1 MQGSQFAQESTSS
14 MATTV
19 HEPPKIE
26 LDHLPSQ
33 GSGNGGRRNLVPA
46 GEDLRRL
53 KDYSPPP
60 ASTGIWVGL
69 AAITMTFAAFT
80 SALIVRQG
88 GAADWHHFTLPPVL
102 YLNTL
107 VIIASSVTLEIARR
121 RIATFMGGLKGGDQD
136 GVASPARWLY
146 VTLFLGLLF
155 VAGQTFAWMQLR
167 AQGFGIATNV
177 SYSFFYVLTVAHA
190 LHVFGGLGGLVR
202 VIGKLH
208 KSVLRRSTLDAA
220 SRYWHFM
227 GVLWLYLLLLLWMR
241 L

>member
-1 MQGSQFAQESTSS
+1 
-14 MATTV
+14 MATTI

-33 GSGNGGRRNLVPA
+33 GNGGWRNLVPA
-46 GEDLRRL
+46 DGDLRRI
-53 KDYSPPP
+53 KNSSPPP

-88 GAADWHHFTLPPVL
+88 TAPLVHIALPPVL

-107 VIIASSVTLEIARR
+107 LIIASSVSLEVARR
-121 RIATFMGGLKGGDQD
+121 RIAGFMSGVRDQT
-136 GVASPARWLY
+136 ASPARWLY
-146 VTLFLGLLF
+146 ATLLLGLLF
-155 VAGQTFAWMQLR
+155 VAGQTFAWVQLR
-167 AQGFGIATNV
+167 SQGFGLATNI

-202 VIGKLH
+202 VIVKLNE
-208 KSVLRRSTLDAA
+208 SVLRRSTLDAT

-227 GVLWLYLLLLLWMR
+227 GVLWLYLLLLLWIK

>member
-1 MQGSQFAQESTSS
+1 

-19 HEPPKIE
+19 HEPPV
-26 LDHLPSQ
+26 
-33 GSGNGGRRNLVPA
+33 RV
-46 GEDLRRL
+46 
-53 KDYSPPP
+53 YSPPP

-88 GAADWHHFTLPPVL
+88 SSTDWRHFTLPSIL
-102 YLNTL
+102 YWNTL

-121 RIATFMGGLKGGDQD
+121 RVATFMGGRKD
-136 GVASPARWLY
+136 GAASPARWLY
-146 VTLFLGLLF
+146 ITLALGLLF
-155 VAGQTFAWMQLR
+155 VAGQTFAWLRLR
-167 AQGFGIATNV
+167 AQGFGLATNV

-190 LHVFGGLGGLVR
+190 VHLLGGLGGMVR
-202 VIGKLH
+202 VIGKLQNTT
-208 KSVLRRSTLDAA
+208 LRKSTLDAT

-227 GVLWLYLLLLLWMR
+227 GVLWVYLLLLLWMK

>member
-1 MQGSQFAQESTSS
+1 

-26 LDHLPSQ
+26 RDRLPSP
-33 GSGNGGRRNLVPA
+33 GSGNGGWRNLVPA
-46 GEDLRRL
+46 GGDLRRV
-53 KDYSPPP
+53 KDSSPPP

-69 AAITMTFAAFT
+69 AAITMSFAAFT

-88 GAADWHHFTLPPVL
+88 TAPLVHIPLPPVL

-107 VIIASSVTLEIARR
+107 SIIASSITLELARR
-121 RIATFMGGLKGGDQD
+121 RIASFMGGARNQ
-136 GVASPARWLY
+136 AAHPARWLY

-155 VAGQTFAWMQLR
+155 VAGQTFAWLQLK
-167 AQGFGIATNV
+167 AQGFGLATNI

-202 VIGKLH
+202 VIAKLN
-208 KSVLRRSTLDAA
+208 KSVLRRSTLDAT

-227 GVLWLYLLLLLWMR
+227 GVLWLYLLLLLWMK

>member
-1 MQGSQFAQESTSS
+1 

-19 HEPPKIE
+19 HEPPKID
-26 LDHLPSQ
+26 LDRLPSQ
-33 GSGNGGRRNLVPA
+33 GSGNGGWRNA
-46 GEDLRRL
+46 GPTGGDLRRVMPS
-53 KDYSPPP
+53 SPAP

-88 GAADWHHFTLPPVL
+88 TAPLVHITLPPVL

-107 VIIASSVTLEIARR
+107 SIIASSITLEIARR
-121 RIATFMGGLKGGDQD
+121 RIASFMGGARDKD
-136 GVASPARWLY
+136 GENPARWLY
-146 VTLFLGLLF
+146 ITLFLGLLF
-155 VAGQTFAWMQLR
+155 VAGQTFAWLQLK
-167 AQGFGIATNV
+167 AQGFGLATNI

-202 VIGKLH
+202 VIGKLN
-208 KSVLRRSTLDAA
+208 KSVLRRSTLDAT

-227 GVLWLYLLLLLWMR
+227 GVLWLYLFLLLWMK

>member
-1 MQGSQFAQESTSS
+1 

-26 LDHLPSQ
+26 LDRLPSQ
-33 GSGNGGRRNLVPA
+33 GSGNGGWRNLVPA
-46 GEDLRRL
+46 DGDLRRV
-53 KDYSPPP
+53 KDSSPPP

-69 AAITMTFAAFT
+69 AAITMSFAAFT
-80 SALIVRQG
+80 SAMIVRQG
-88 GAADWHHFTLPPVL
+88 AAPDWRHFTLPPVL

-121 RIATFMGGLKGGDQD
+121 RIAAFMGGIQD
-136 GVASPARWLY
+136 KDEQNPARWLY

-167 AQGFGIATNV
+167 SQGFGLATNV

-190 LHVFGGLGGLVR
+190 LHVSGGLGGLVR
-202 VIGKLH
+202 VIWKLNR
-208 KSVLRRSTLDAA
+208 SVLRRSTLDAT

-227 GVLWLYLLLLLWMR
+227 GVLWLYLLLLLWMK

>member
-1 MQGSQFAQESTSS
+1 

-19 HEPPKIE
+19 HEPPKI
-26 LDHLPSQ
+26 DDRLPSH
-33 GSGNGGRRNLVPA
+33 GSGNGGWRNLVPA
-46 GEDLRRL
+46 DGDLRRV
-53 KDYSPPP
+53 KDSSPPP

-69 AAITMTFAAFT
+69 AAITMSFAAFT

-88 GAADWHHFTLPPVL
+88 TAPLVHITLPPVL

-107 VIIASSVTLEIARR
+107 VIVASSLTLEIARR
-121 RIATFMGGLKGGDQD
+121 RIAAFMGGGLAGK
-136 GVASPARWLY
+136 ASQQENPARWLY
-146 VTLFLGLLF
+146 ITLFLGLLF
-155 VAGQTFAWMQLR
+155 VAGQTFAWIQLKS
-167 AQGFGIATNV
+167 QGFGLATNI

-202 VIGKLH
+202 VIGKLN
-208 KSVLRRSTLDAA
+208 KSVLRRSTLDAT

-227 GVLWLYLLLLLWMR
+227 GVLWVYLLLLLWMK

>member
-1 MQGSQFAQESTSS
+1 

-26 LDHLPSQ
+26 QERLPSQ
-33 GSGNGGRRNLVPA
+33 GSGNGGRNMVPA
-46 GEDLRRL
+46 SGDLRRV
-53 KDYSPPP
+53 KDSSPPP
-60 ASTGIWVGL
+60 ASTGIWVAL
-69 AAITMTFAAFT
+69 AAITMSFAAFT

-88 GAADWHHFTLPPVL
+88 TAPLVHITLPPVL

-107 VIIASSVTLEIARR
+107 LIIASSFTLEIARR
-121 RIATFMGGLKGGDQD
+121 RIASFMGGVRNQAAG
-136 GVASPARWLY
+136 PARWLY
-146 VTLFLGLLF
+146 ITLFLGLLF
-155 VAGQTFAWMQLR
+155 VAGQTFAWMQLKS
-167 AQGFGIATNV
+167 QGFGLATNI

-202 VIGKLH
+202 VIGKLNQ
-208 KSVLRRSTLDAA
+208 SVLRRSTLDAT

-227 GVLWLYLLLLLWMR
+227 GVLWVYLLLLLWMK